1 MALAAV
7 RAIEEQAEKLLPYAG
22 DLPAWGV
29 YKITRARQRLSDAVF
44 YARHATAP
52 RQRNEAVRG
61 YMAAQELAQLWD
73 DAHWLAQAITPMTRL
88 PEWVESYITQAHVD
102 VHDVYAAVVRGPTT
116 QGRAVAV
123 GGPARAQGL
132 AKLLVHLRA
141 LYQLHQDAHWKS
153 QGPAFYGD
161 HLLFQRL
168 YEETQELT
176 DAMAERL
183 MGLEGPGTVQAP
195 AQAAEQAQ
203 VLRSWQTVSGLPER
217 SLAGV
222 QATLAAYQAVSREL
236 QAAGEQTLG
245 LEDLIPAQASALE
258 THAYLLKQRV
268 GRATA
273 ATGRNNLGQPRAP
286 MA

>member
-7 RAIEEQAEKLLPYAG
+7 RAIEEQTSKLLPYASQ
-22 DLPAWGV
+22 LPAWAV
-29 YKITRARQRLSDAVF
+29 YKVTRARQRLSDAVF
-44 YARHATAP
+44 YARHATPP
-52 RQRNEAVRG
+52 RQRNEG
-61 YMAAQELAQLWD
+61 EPGHMAARELAQLWD
-73 DAHWLAQAITPMTRL
+73 DAHWLAESITPMTRL

-102 VHDVYAAVVRGPTT
+102 IHDVYAAVIRSEGNPIS
-116 QGRAVAV
+116 V
-123 GGPARAQGL
+123 GGTVRAQGL
-132 AKLLVHLRA
+132 SRLLVHLRA
-141 LYQLHQDAHWKS
+141 LYQLHQDAHWQT

-183 MGLEGPGTVQAP
+183 MGLEGPATMQAP
-195 AQAAEQAQ
+195 EQAAAQAQAL
-203 VLRSWQTVSGLPER
+203 VNWQSVSGLPER

-222 QATLAAYQAVSREL
+222 QATLAAYQEVSREL

-273 ATGRNNLGQPRAP
+273 SVARNNRGQPRAP
-286 MA
+286 MG